1 MSSILSLEKVICT
14 CIFLFFSST
23 TWCQEKIYLKCDGV
37 STVGATEGKNI
48 STIEYKSF
56 VKTKPMTLMVT
67 IDNLKITIDNSYE
80 YKNITTTFADKNTG
94 YLFEY
99 GGLEIKDSFYRGT
112 LSREKYLQFKNASEN
127 SSERRLYFYKNTGFI
142 LDRFNG
148 EFTWDITYYGNT
160 SWINDL
166 LPKKAKDKYVHLE
179 VNGKCV
185 KDTKKILF

>member
-1 MSSILSLEKVICT
+1 M
-14 CIFLFFSST
+14 
-23 TWCQEKIYLKCDGV
+23 
-37 STVGATEGKNI
+37 
-48 STIEYKSF
+48 
-56 VKTKPMTLMVT
+56 
-67 IDNLKITIDNSYE
+67 
-80 YKNITTTFADKNTG
+80 
-94 YLFEY
+94 FEY

-127 SSERRLYFYKNTGFI
+127 SSERSLYFYKNTGFI

-148 EFTWDITYYGNT
+148 EFTWDLTYYGNT

-185 KDTKKILF
+185 KETKKILF